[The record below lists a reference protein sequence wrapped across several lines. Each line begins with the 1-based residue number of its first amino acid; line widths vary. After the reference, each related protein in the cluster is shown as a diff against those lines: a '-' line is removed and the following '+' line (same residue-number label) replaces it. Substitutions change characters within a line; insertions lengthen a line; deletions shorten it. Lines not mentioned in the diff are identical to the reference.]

1 MVSLLIAVYNAEDY
15 LHRCLD
21 SLLAQTYSDWQAI
34 CIDDCSTDS
43 SLSILKEYEQ
53 MDGRITV
60 MHLNENRGHAHARN
74 QGLLFA
80 KGEYIGFLDSDDWLS
95 NDALEQMVATFK
107 EHPQTDAV
115 LFNVVYKYPDGR
127 EHGYASG
134 QFDVMSGFQAF
145 KASLTWQ
152 IHGVYAIRANIHL
165 KYPYDESYRS
175 YSDDNITTRL
185 HYFVSREVR
194 CCSGIYYYW
203 QNNKSVTHISD
214 TSRLNLLR
222 ATATLHNLLEQL
234 DLGEDRNEIMEIHE
248 LHRWKILIDTYYFYH
263 RNRCHFN
270 RSQRKECLFE
280 IHKHWNIIKSTI
292 HKFGYAHCNH
302 WWLFRIQEEIY
313 FLLKSFINP

>member
-1 MVSLLIAVYNAEDY
+1 MVSILIAVYNAEDY

-53 MDGRITV
+53 MDRRITV
-60 MHLNENRGHAHARN
+60 MHLSENRGQAHARN

-80 KGEYIGFLDSDDWLS
+80 KGEYIAFLDSDDWLA

-127 EHGYASG
+127 EQGYPSG

-152 IHGVYAIRANIHL
+152 IHGWYAIRANIHL
-165 KYPYDESYRS
+165 QCPYDESCKS
-175 YSDDNITTRL
+175 YSDDNTTRL
-185 HYFVSREVR
+185 HYFLSREVR
-194 CCSGIYYYW
+194 CCNGNYYYW
-203 QNNKSVTHISD
+203 QNNKSVTHITN
-214 TSRLNLLR
+214 TSRLNYLR
-222 ATATLHNLLEQL
+222 ATASMRSQLEQL
-234 DLGEDRNEIMEIHE
+234 DLGEYRDEIMEIHE
-248 LHRWKILIDTYYFYH
+248 LHAWKILIDTYYFYH
-263 RNRCHFN
+263 RNRCHFS
-270 RSQRKECLFE
+270 RSQRKECLTE
-280 IHKHWNIIKSTI
+280 IHKHWNIIKSTT

-302 WWLFRIQEEIY
+302 WLLFRLQEEIY